1 MFHRGRP
8 GLVLP
13 AVSMAVEG
21 LHGSVFESAFEHV
34 AAALRRARGC
44 FAELDDVEQSSGHP
58 GGAS

>member
-13 AVSMAVEG
+13 AVAMAVEG

-34 AAALRRARGC
+34 AAALRDRIDRTA
-44 FAELDDVEQSSGHP
+44 
-58 GGAS
+58 